1 MRHGSKLMNVMVDN
15 DRLQTYYGLV
25 KRLLIILG
33 GLPSIQHN
41 RLAGTLPDIMGEG
54 EEAIPG
60 H

>member
-1 MRHGSKLMNVMVDN
+1 MNVMVDN

-25 KRLLIILG
+25 KRLLIISG
-33 GLPSIQHN
+33 GLPSTQHN